1 MKKRVLIITGIA
13 GVIVVTLLALKPFSK
28 KDNAVSFETVKV
40 LKGNLSNTVTATGTI
55 QAIKSIT
62 VGTQVSGIIQ
72 HIYVDFNARV
82 KQGQVL
88 AKLDEVPLRSQL
100 DQSQSAVDQAQAQLN
115 FQEANYKRLKVL
127 FDKNLVSQADYDQ
140 AVYNY
145 ENSKASLSNAKS
157 ALARSKVNLDYA
169 TIISPIDGV
178 VLNRAVEEGQT
189 VAASFNTPTLFTIVN
204 DVTQMQVQ
212 TSVDEADIGKVKE
225 GQRVDF
231 TVDAYPDSKF
241 EGTVSQVRLQP
252 VTTNNVV
259 TYVVIMKA
267 PNPDGKLMPGMT
279 ASTTIYVDE
288 KEMALYLPAKA
299 IKFKPSS
306 DYMTKMFKKMAADMA
321 KKGIKFPQGM
331 PSSGSQVTGSQAQGI
346 NTASG
351 FPAGMQFPGM
361 QAGVNGNS
369 AKTKLV
375 WVKDSVMGL
384 KPLYVTVGIDNGTNF
399 EVVTGL
405 KENDE
410 VIISMTT
417 GGKKATSASNN
428 GPRGPFPFGG

>member
-1 MKKRVLIITGIA
+1 MKKRIVIITGIVA
-13 GVIVVTLLALKPFSK
+13 VIAVIILALKPFSK
-28 KDNAVSFETVKV
+28 SSESVSFETVKV
-40 LKGNLSNTVTATGTI
+40 QRGSLSNTVTATGTI

-72 HIYVDFNARV
+72 HIYVDFNDKV

-88 AKLDEVPLRSQL
+88 ARLDEVPLRSQL
-100 DQSQSAVDQAQAQLN
+100 DQSQASVDQAQAQLN
-115 FQEANYKRLKVL
+115 YQEATYKRLKVL
-127 FDKNLVSQADYDQ
+127 FDKELVSQSDYDQ
-140 AVYNY
+140 ALYNY
-145 ENSKASLSNAKS
+145 ENSKAALSNAKS
-157 ALARSKVNLDYA
+157 ALARAKVNLDYA
-169 TIISPIDGV
+169 TIISPIDGL

-225 GQRVDF
+225 GQRVEF

-267 PNPDGKLMPGMT
+267 PNPEGKLMPGMT

-288 KEMALYLPAKA
+288 KQDALYVPGKA
-299 IKFKPSS
+299 MRFKPSTE
-306 DYMTKMFKKMAADMA
+306 YMQALLQKQMAEMA
-321 KKGIKFPQGM
+321 KKGIKPPEGL
-331 PSSGSQVTGSQAQGI
+331 PIPGSNSQVSG
-346 NTASG
+346 NTSG
-351 FPAGMQFPGM
+351 FQTSGFQVSGMGM
-361 QAGVNGNS
+361 DNVE
-369 AKTKLV
+369 KTRTV

-384 KPLYVTVGIDNGTNF
+384 RPVTVKVGIDNGTNF
-399 EVVTGL
+399 EILSGL

-410 VIISMTT
+410 VIVSMNA
-417 GGKKATSASNN
+417 GKSSASTTTSSNR
-428 GPRGPFPFGG
+428 PRGPFPFGG